1 MKLTFEYTQTIREG
15 LSPQVVHMM
24 DNGIR
29 VIYLSNDGLVKG
41 LEAFPGLG
49 LYDNL
54 TFKDIGRVSADMEVS
69 KPSLKKVAHYGAY
82 GFWSSDSMHKFI
94 MYMLPTDISN
104 ALMRQHLL
112 FQGQCYFSATI
123 KPAKLVEY
131 VSRNWSVVAPNTV
144 MRCTSLGESS
154 EFL

>member
-49 LYDNL
+49 LYENL

-69 KPSLKKVAHYGAY
+69 KPSPRKSRITVH
-82 GFWSSDSMHKFI
+82 
-94 MYMLPTDISN
+94 T
-104 ALMRQHLL
+104 
-112 FQGQCYFSATI
+112 
-123 KPAKLVEY
+123 
-131 VSRNWSVVAPNTV
+131 VSGVQTP
-144 MRCTSLGESS
+144 CTSSS
-154 EFL
+154 CICCRRIFQMR